1 MLASPIACGQ
11 AVQPSPVVTFH
22 GMSVTTV
29 IPVGSFGHAP
39 GGGSAVTVIAAV
51 PFRLSLVAVMVTAP
65 TTRPATSPL
74 PFTVA
79 TAALLVAQVTLRP
92 VSTLP
97 AASLGVAVSGRV
109 APTARLALAGL
120 TVTVATGAFVTVAV
134 AVATF
139 ACD

>member
-51 PFRLSLVAVMVTAP
+51 PLRPSLVAVVVAGAAARPLPNPPALTRAPAPVLVGPVTA
-65 TTRPATSPL
+65 RP
-74 PFTVA
+74 
-79 TAALLVAQVTLRP
+79 R
-92 VSTLP
+92 STL
-97 AASLGVAVSGRV
+97 AAAYLNV
-109 APTARLALAGL
+109 
-120 TVTVATGAFVTVAV
+120 GA
-134 AVATF
+134 
-139 ACD
+139 

>member
-51 PFRLSLVAVMVTAP
+51 PLRPSLVAVIVAG
-65 TTRPATSPL
+65 PATSPL
-74 PFTVA
+74 TSPLPLTVA
-79 TAALLVAQVTLRP
+79 TAALLVRQGAVRP
-92 VSTLP
+92 KSAVP
-97 AASLGVAVSGRV
+97 AGSPIIYKKRCV
-109 APTARLALAGL
+109 APPARLGTAGL
-120 TVTVATGAFVTVAV
+120 T
-134 AVATF
+134 
-139 ACD
+139 

>member
-51 PFRLSLVAVMVTAP
+51 PLRPSLVAVVVP
-65 TTRPATSPL
+65 RPPTSPPTHPPPLTPPPPPVLLAPGPL
-74 PFTVA
+74 PPLTTF
-79 TAALLVAQVTLRP
+79 
-92 VSTLP
+92 P
-97 AASLGVAVSGRV
+97 AASLSRGVR
-109 APTARLALAGL
+109 R
-120 TVTVATGAFVTVAV
+120 
-134 AVATF
+134 
-139 ACD
+139 

>member
-51 PFRLSLVAVMVTAP
+51 PLRPSLVAGVRAGAARGPPP
-65 TTRPATSPL
+65 TPPPLTLPPAAVPRGPGTRPPPHPL
-74 PFTVA
+74 
-79 TAALLVAQVTLRP
+79 AAGPSR
-92 VSTLP
+92 
-97 AASLGVAVSGRV
+97 AAV
-109 APTARLALAGL
+109 
-120 TVTVATGAFVTVAV
+120 
-134 AVATF
+134 
-139 ACD
+139 